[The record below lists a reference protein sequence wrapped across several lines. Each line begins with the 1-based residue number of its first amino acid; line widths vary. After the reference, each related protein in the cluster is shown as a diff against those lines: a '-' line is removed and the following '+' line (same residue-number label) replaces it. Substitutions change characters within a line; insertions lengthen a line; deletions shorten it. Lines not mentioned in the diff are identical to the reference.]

1 MGDAAG
7 LASLDRA
14 CVHIICAN
22 LEARDAA
29 RLQCVCRALRVTAGE
44 AALWRLLCARDWE
57 LRELPAPTL
66 PCAPGQAHS
75 SWAEAYRAWH
85 AAFGAYGSA
94 RYRAAKRAVAGIKAW
109 TAANAP
115 AVAASLQP
123 GATEAD
129 VDAVAA
135 ALELP
140 ALAPALR
147 VLWRLLAGQQLR
159 HDDAGG
165 AQFHESA
172 LHGVLGSYAVYD
184 HCVSTRLL
192 SLDAVVRHTRACRV
206 AGIIAANSP
215 LLLIAASFDLGSR
228 FFVDALTADVHV
240 ALRTRQLHP
249 ACPPGGGDGVLRW
262 LERYAADLGAQRYAA
277 DEVEPGAPQTRGI
290 CLFPRSPPLLSVA
303 ITNGVRVESS
313 AVWMPEVSTAT
324 RDAFVYR
331 CALAGSTVAFPEQ
344 ARLTPAACAACPF
357 RCCRWRSSPQRGC
370 RRWRACSCWGGTG
383 SSRMRTAGARRCAAP
398 ASSASTHGCSPAR
411 RRSATSRRRRCGAPR
426 PRAAAACGA
435 PSRSFTAP
443 SCPARARSLRLRAP
457 PSRSWCPST
466 CTEPTAR
473 GRYAQHAQTV
483 KHARR

>member
-29 RLQCVCRALRVTAGE
+29 RLQCVCRALRTTAGE

-57 LRELPAPTL
+57 LLELQAPAL
-66 PCAPGQAHS
+66 DCNAGQAHS

-94 RYRAAKRAVAGIKAW
+94 RYRIAKRAVAGVKAW
-109 TAANAP
+109 AAANAP

-147 VLWRLLAGQQLR
+147 VVWRLLAGQQLR
-159 HDDAGG
+159 YDDTGG

-192 SLDAVVRHTRACRV
+192 NLGAVVRHTRACRA
-206 AGIIAANSP
+206 AGFIAANSP
-215 LLLIAASFDLGSR
+215 LLLIAASFDLGKLV
-228 FFVDALTADVHV
+228 FVDALTADVHV
-240 ALRTRQLHP
+240 ALRSRQLHP

-262 LERYAADLGAQRYAA
+262 LERYASDLGAQRYAA

-290 CLFPRSPPLLSVA
+290 CLFPRLPPLLSVA
-303 ITNGVRVESS
+303 VTNGVRVEAS
-313 AVWMPEVSTAT
+313 AVWMPEVSTET

-331 CALAGSTVAFPEQ
+331 CALTTARCAPER
-344 ARLTPAACAACPF
+344 ARLTPAACVACPS
-357 RCCRWRSSPQRGC
+357 RCCRWRSSPRRGC
-370 RRWRACSCWGGTG
+370 RRWRACSCWAGTG
-383 SSRMRTAGARRCAAP
+383 SSRTRMTGARRCAAL
-398 ASSASTHGCSPAR
+398 ASSASTRACSPAR

-426 PRAAAACGA
+426 LRAAAACGA
-435 PSRSFTAP
+435 PSRSSTAP
-443 SCPARARSLRLRAP
+443 SCPARARSSRPLAP
-457 PSRSWCPST
+457 RSRSRCPST
-466 CTEPTAR
+466 RTDEPNSGVVT
-473 GRYAQHAQTV
+473 HSTP
-483 KHARR
+483 RR